1 MTQSRDPGAWIPDGY
16 DVHVVYTDDDA
27 AAAHDLYRAFM
38 AYLDAEG
45 IPCVRPIQ
53 FPDPVGPWPT
63 SMWQI
68 LLRNPDPAAIER
80 DLGRCVA
87 WMMIN
92 RGGLS
97 VMIHPNTTRDG
108 EFGGG
113 HADHSQYM
121 LWMGAPQVLKL
132 QIFS

>member
-1 MTQSRDPGAWIPDGY
+1 MTDSRHPSDWIPDGY
-16 DVHVVYTDDDA
+16 DVHVVYTDA
-27 AAAHDLYRAFM
+27 ERAAAHELYQRFI
-38 AYLDAEG
+38 AYLDAED
-45 IPCVRPIQ
+45 IPYVRPIL
-53 FPDPVGPWPT
+53 FEDPVGPWPT

-68 LLRNPDPAAIER
+68 LLRNEDSVAIER

-92 RGGLS
+92 RGALS
-97 VMIHPNTTRDG
+97 VMIHPNTTRDE

-121 LWMGAPQVLKL
+121 LWMGSPQRLKL
-132 QIFS
+132 KIFS

>member
-1 MTQSRDPGAWIPDGY
+1 MTDSRLPGDWIPDGY
-16 DVHVVYTDDDA
+16 DVHVVYTDADRS
-27 AAAHDLYRAFM
+27 AAHALYQRFI
-38 AYLDAEG
+38 AYLDAEK
-45 IPCVRPIQ
+45 IPYVRPIL
-53 FPDPVGPWPT
+53 FEDPVGPWPT

-68 LLRNPDPAAIER
+68 LLRNPDAVAIER

-92 RGGLS
+92 RGALS
-97 VMIHPNTTRDG
+97 VMIHPNTERDG

-121 LWMGAPQVLKL
+121 LWMGSPQVLKL